1 MSPRLTGLPR
11 PGIPPP
17 AEGGFLPGSRRE
29 ALRLAAA
36 AVAAA
41 LASPAFAEEA
51 PACDAREP
59 LRASPD
65 FRSVLRF
72 VAGERP
78 FRRGSYRLE
87 GVQEG
92 DSFVIHNYGHGGAGI
107 TMSWGCALQ
116 ARRIYLDYEQ
126 RSRFP
131 GIAVLG
137 AGAMGLTAAALLDEL
152 RLGLKIT
159 IYAASF
165 PPHTTS
171 DIAGGQWL
179 PASVAHEGRGDHEQI
194 LRDSFRM
201 HEARG
206 GGFGV
211 FRRRNFVLQPTSGFD
226 RLPRDLL
233 PEPRCLA
240 ALPFS
245 RLGGPGRSFETLLVE
260 PPIFLRRL
268 LRDLRRSPNIR
279 MVRRLF
285 ASREEIAAL
294 PEKVVVNCTGLG
306 AGSLWGDEAM
316 VPVKGQLV
324 LLPPQPRLNYLLSG
338 YSCPSGE
345 EGREWLQY
353 LFPRHDCVVV
363 GGTFE
368 RGRSGSPDP
377 AVCRELL
384 RRMARLFAGDRN
396 ACEAAPFPS

>member
-1 MSPRLTGLPR
+1 MSPPLTSP
-11 PGIPPP
+11 PGAGSPE
-17 AEGGFLPGSRRE
+17 ARAFPGSRRE

-41 LASPAFAEEA
+41 LASPAFAEET
-51 PACDAREP
+51 PACAAADP

-65 FRSVLRF
+65 FRHVLRF

-116 ARRIYLDYEQ
+116 VRRIYLDYEQ

-131 GIAVLG
+131 EIAVLG

-152 RLGLKIT
+152 KLGLRIT
-159 IYAASF
+159 IYAGSF

-171 DIAGGQWL
+171 DIAGGQWF
-179 PASVAHEGRGDHEQI
+179 PASVDHEGRRDHEQI

-226 RLPRDLL
+226 RVPRDLV
-233 PEPRCLA
+233 PEPRCYA
-240 ALPFS
+240 DLPFS
-245 RLGGPGRSFETLLVE
+245 RLRGPGRSFETLLVE

-285 ASREEIAAL
+285 ASREEVARL
-294 PEKVVVNCTGLG
+294 PERIVVNCTGLG
-306 AGSLWGDEAM
+306 AGSLWGDNAL

-338 YSCPSGE
+338 FGCSSGE

-353 LFPRHDCVVV
+353 LFPRHDGVVV
-363 GGTFE
+363 GGTSE
-368 RGRSGSPDP
+368 HGRTGGPDP

-384 RRMARLFAGDRN
+384 RRMARLFAGDRS
-396 ACEAAPFPS
+396 ACQGVPFPA